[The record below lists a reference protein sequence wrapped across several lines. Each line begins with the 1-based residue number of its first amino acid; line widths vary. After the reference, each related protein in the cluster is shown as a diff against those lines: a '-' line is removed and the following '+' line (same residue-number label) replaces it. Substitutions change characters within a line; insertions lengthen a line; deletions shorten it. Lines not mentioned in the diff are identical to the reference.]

1 MREKTGHNGMKFDD
15 EWFIGVCEI
24 LESHTLCEYCLEEIE
39 WSGKGTR
46 PKYCGIAHARLYR
59 ATRKTIFEIPSL
71 F

>member
-15 EWFIGVCEI
+15 EWFIGICEI